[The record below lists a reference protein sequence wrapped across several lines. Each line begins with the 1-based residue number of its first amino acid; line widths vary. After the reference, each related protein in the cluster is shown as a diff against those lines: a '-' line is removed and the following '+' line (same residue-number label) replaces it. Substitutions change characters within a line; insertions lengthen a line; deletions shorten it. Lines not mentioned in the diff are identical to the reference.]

1 MRAGAQCGEGRG
13 LKPVKKKKNSLTNYE
28 THYGN
33 YDIDCLGHAYTVY
46 GNWGL
51 EIWSEQTAKSI
62 FNKRKQFRIFL
73 TTLLNFLFILMSRI
87 LKQLL
92 KNTLSSYFCF
102 EDLKSRE

>member
-1 MRAGAQCGEGRG
+1 MKLIMETMTLIVLAMLIQYMEIGGWKYGAN
-13 LKPVKKKKNSLTNYE
+13 KPLN
-28 THYGN
+28 
-33 YDIDCLGHAYTVY
+33 
-46 GNWGL
+46 
-51 EIWSEQTAKSI
+51 QFSI
-62 FNKRKQFRIFL
+62 NEKQFRIFL

>member
-1 MRAGAQCGEGRG
+1 MYLYFFSPHSLCWGSHSEQVHRLQVRAGAQCGEGRG

-46 GNWGL
+46 GKWGL

-62 FNKRKQFRIFL
+62 FNKRK
-73 TTLLNFLFILMSRI
+73 TV
-87 LKQLL
+87 
-92 KNTLSSYFCF
+92 
-102 EDLKSRE
+102 